1 MGTASGPLLQDR
13 PRGNRVCPSASQPH
27 FTQSIPPLTQSIAHL
42 WRATKNSSGL
52 DLCASASTILTPE
65 EGIQA
70 ISTGVYGPLPLN
82 TLGLILGR
90 ASLSLKGLQIT
101 PGVIDPDHQGEIRVL
116 ASATSG
122 PILIPTQ
129 QAIAQLLLL
138 PKLPVRN
145 PHHKDARAPGEQGIS
160 EVFWVQKISASR
172 PMLTLSLNG
181 KTFQGLLD
189 SGADATVISDRFW
202 PAAWPLT
209 DSATHLQGIGHS
221 KNPRVSAQTIRW
233 TDPEGN
239 SGTVIPYVIP
249 DLPIN
254 LWGRDILSQMNFSP
268 NEAVTKQMLAQGFL
282 PG

>member
-1 MGTASGPLLQDR
+1 M
-13 PRGNRVCPSASQPH
+13 
-27 FTQSIPPLTQSIAHL
+27 
-42 WRATKNSSGL
+42 
-52 DLCASASTILTPE
+52 
-65 EGIQA
+65 
-70 ISTGVYGPLPLN
+70 
-82 TLGLILGR
+82 ILGR

-138 PKLPVRN
+138 PKLPVSN

-254 LWGRDILSQMNFSP
+254 LWGRDILSQMNVIMCSP

-282 PG
+282 PGQGLGKQAQGIKEPLAMTQKLDRRGLGSPPSHFP

>member
-1 MGTASGPLLQDR
+1 MSLS
-13 PRGNRVCPSASQPH
+13 NQPH
-27 FTQSIPPLTQSIAHL
+27 LTQSIPPLTQSIAHL
-42 WRATKNSSGL
+42 WRATKSSSGL

-138 PKLPVRN
+138 PKLPVSN
-145 PHHKDARAPGEQGIS
+145 PHHKDARAPGERGIS
-160 EVFWVQKISASR
+160 EVFWAQKISASR

-221 KNPRVSAQTIRW
+221 ENP
-233 TDPEGN
+233 
-239 SGTVIPYVIP
+239 
-249 DLPIN
+249 
-254 LWGRDILSQMNFSP
+254 
-268 NEAVTKQMLAQGFL
+268 
-282 PG
+282 